1 MAQEMSSAARASLDQ
16 QQEEQRRPSMVPNL
30 NLNLGGAGDGAND
43 TAGNMWNAVKGWAS
57 AAGNSLAETEKE
69 VWKRINRDS

>member
-16 QQEEQRRPSMVPNL
+16 QDERRGSLVPNL
-30 NLNLGGAGDGAND
+30 NLGGDSAND
-43 TAGNMWNAVKGWAS
+43 TVGNAWNAVKGWAT
-57 AAGNSLAETEKE
+57 AAGNTIAETEKE